1 MIQYTYKARDI
12 NGRIFRDK
20 VELGSDA
27 EFYKY
32 LEEKKLYC
40 ISRKIVNLDDVQ
52 AGKNNKRMKLQLL
65 SVFCRE
71 LSVLLASGMNLMT
84 ALQLLHEREEKKDI
98 KVHYM
103 RMIERIE
110 KGDTL
115 YEAMKKQ
122 GNFFPDLLKAMILAG
137 ESSGSLDAVIDKM
150 ALYYEKEASLKAKVQ
165 NAMIYPVILIG
176 VTIAVIIILFTFVL
190 PNFFKLFE
198 GQKIPGIT
206 KVFMAIS
213 QFMTQHW
220 LILLLAVVI
229 LVLFGKALLKN
240 EKAAYE
246 ADRIVL
252 SIPVFGKLFE
262 TIIMAHFANA
272 MSILYASG
280 VTIIKALEISSGTIH
295 NKYIALKLAG
305 VRERVEKGEAL
316 SQALRSEEMFDRMF
330 WSMVH
335 IGEESGNLE
344 TMFFKLSEYLEH
356 DSETAVQKMMAVLE
370 PAVLIFIAVIIGS
383 VVASVLLPI
392 YSMYQI
398 Q

>member
-12 NGRIFRDK
+12 NGKIFRDK
-20 VELGSDA
+20 IELGSDA

-32 LEEKKLYC
+32 LEEKNLYC
-40 ISRKIVNLDDVQ
+40 ISREIVNLDDVQ
-52 AGKNNKRMKLQLL
+52 AGKKNKKMKLQLL
-65 SVFCRE
+65 SLFCRE

-84 ALQLLHEREEKKDI
+84 ALQLLHEREEKKEI
-98 KVHYM
+98 KAHYM

-150 ALYYEKEASLKAKVQ
+150 ALYYEKEAALKAKVQ

-176 VTIAVIIILFTFVL
+176 VTVAVIIILFTFVL

-206 KVFMAIS
+206 KAFMGIS
-213 QFMTQHW
+213 RFMTEHW
-220 LILLLAVVI
+220 LILLLAAVL
-229 LVLFGKALLKN
+229 LVLLGKAALKN

-246 ADRIVL
+246 ADRLVL

-280 VTIIKALEISSGTIH
+280 VTIIKALEISSGTIR
-295 NKYIALKLAG
+295 NKYIALKLVG